1 VCASNQNRSM
11 EAHAMLQKQGLDVC
25 SYGTGS
31 HVKLP
36 GPSVREPNVYSFG
49 TPYRVMLDDL
59 KNKDPEL
66 YDITPFHTILS
77 FVLPSCVS
85 VSVWLGFRARFRGS
99 ALGIW
104 LSGGEERRGEGGST
118 NSISFD
124 EFLAT
129 ELFSAFT
136 KLWLKP
142 SSCTARVGRS
152 RVSEQVWFCCK

>member
-1 VCASNQNRSM
+1 MVRGVVMRLRHAMVCASNQNRSM

-66 YDITPFHTILS
+66 YDILHHSIPYHPFFRSTLLCFLFLLS
-77 FVLPSCVS
+77 LVFALVFGDLR
-85 VSVWLGFRARFRGS
+85 LGFG
-99 ALGIW
+99 
-104 LSGGEERRGEGGST
+104 
-118 NSISFD
+118 
-124 EFLAT
+124 
-129 ELFSAFT
+129 
-136 KLWLKP
+136 
-142 SSCTARVGRS
+142 
-152 RVSEQVWFCCK
+152 

>member
-1 VCASNQNRSM
+1 MRLRHAMVCASNQNRSM

-66 YDITPFHTILS
+66 YDFSPFHTILS
-77 FVLPSCVS
+77 F
-85 VSVWLGFRARFRGS
+85 FRSTLLCFCFCLAWFARSF
-99 ALGIW
+99 LGICAW
-104 LSGGEERRGEGGST
+104 DLVEWRRGEERRGR
-118 NSISFD
+118 FHQFF
-124 EFLAT
+124 FL
-129 ELFSAFT
+129 
-136 KLWLKP
+136 
-142 SSCTARVGRS
+142 R
-152 RVSEQVWFCCK
+152 